1 MYGNVQ
7 KWKYQRL
14 KTLSQDENIDFDIE
28 IIECEFKDSCQKYS
42 EFCFNEYVD
51 VCSTR
56 FVLSLSKAFK
66 DRGTEV

>member
-1 MYGNVQ
+1 M
-7 KWKYQRL
+7 
-14 KTLSQDENIDFDIE
+14 SIE

-56 FVLSLSKAFK
+56 FVLSLSKALK
-66 DRGTEV
+66 DTETEVMRKK